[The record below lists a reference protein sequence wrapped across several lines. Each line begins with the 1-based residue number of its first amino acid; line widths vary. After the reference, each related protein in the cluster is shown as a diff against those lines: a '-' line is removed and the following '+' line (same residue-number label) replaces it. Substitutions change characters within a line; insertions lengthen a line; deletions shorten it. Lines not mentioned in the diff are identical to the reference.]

1 MNIKKNIAI
10 YCVTYNSYKEL
21 DGYYNSI
28 KSCLPCCNNC
38 DVDFFVA
45 DNTEAGF
52 KSIALE
58 ASDHMHPHVFE
69 YHKNMGYF
77 GAIHQMMTETEPSK
91 YDYVILSNVDVMA
104 GKQALDSLCK
114 VNSDNHVGW
123 IAPQIY
129 SLKEKRDLNPAIMTR
144 YSKNRLMALRLLY
157 KYPLLLWLYEN
168 TLYKRKKIGS
178 NVAKSCGGE
187 IYAGHGSFIILT
199 KEYIQQCGIINY
211 PVFLYD
217 EELYLAE
224 ECRSHGLKVVH
235 EPSIVI
241 VDIGKVS
248 TGKMPSDFYCKCNEE
263 GINYILNKY
272 Y

>member
-1 MNIKKNIAI
+1 MKRIAI
-10 YCVTYNSYKEL
+10 FCVTYNSYREL
-21 DGYYNSI
+21 NTYYKSLQESI
-28 KSCLPCCNNC
+28 AGTKSCE
-38 DVDFFVA
+38 VAFFVA
-45 DNTEAGF
+45 DNTDTAFQHIDLQSSEN
-52 KSIALE
+52 L
-58 ASDHMHPHVFE
+58 HLHVFE

-77 GAIHQMMTETEPSK
+77 GAIHQMMTETK
-91 YDYVILSNVDVMA
+91 LDNYDYVILSNVDVIVGNGA
-104 GKQALDSLCK
+104 IASLC
-114 VNSDNHVGW
+114 NIEQANHVGW

-129 SLKEKRDLNPAIMTR
+129 SLKEKRDLNPAIMNR
-144 YSKNRLMALRLLY
+144 YTKNRLIALRLLY
-157 KYPLLLWLYEN
+157 KYPLLLWLYEK

-178 NVAKSCGGE
+178 NMVKSFGGD

-199 KEYIQQCGIINY
+199 KEYIQKCGIINY
-211 PVFLYD
+211 PIFLYD

-241 VDIGKVS
+241 EDIGKVS

-263 GINYILNKY
+263 GINYILQKY